1 MSEVETRATWGD
13 GWIKGLA
20 AKFAE
25 VENQADQSYSLAID
39 SALGVETNKATRL
52 FRERT
57 SDKAEEKTTNK
68 TGVGYPVLT
77 TEGQDYATDSR
88 IPGYRTV
95 YKFIKKTLSIEITE
109 EEKDDRDNDLQD
121 KFDEAKDLRIG
132 MMMEFDRSAFS
143 ILNYAFTAQASLPSV
158 LTFYSDGKPLCSVG
172 HPRKDG
178 GTAQSNASATGIPL
192 TETNLETGRQA
203 LRRQLDDRGLPMNI
217 GSGRIVLLVPDSLEK
232 SAVIY
237 TKSTKR
243 SGTANNDLNIYDG
256 IVTVISTK
264 WINSQNGGSDTA
276 WFLIDSMYSPLV
288 FYRRQGIRTSV
299 YMDNKNKNT
308 IYDISAR
315 WQVGN
320 KNWRGVWG
328 SKGDSAAYTG

>member
-1 MSEVETRATWGD
+1 MAVETRSTWGD

-25 VENQADQSYSLAID
+25 VENQASQSYSLGIE
-39 SALGVETNKATRL
+39 SALGVEANKATRL
-52 FRERT
+52 FKEKT
-57 SDKAEEKTTNK
+57 SEKAEERLTNK
-68 TGVGYPVLT
+68 TGVGYPTLT

-88 IPGYRTV
+88 IPGYLTV
-95 YKFIKKTLSIEITE
+95 FNFIKKTNSVEITE
-109 EEKDDRDNDLQD
+109 EEKEDRENDLQS
-121 KFDEAKDLRIG
+121 KFDEAYDLNVS

-143 ILNYAFTAQASLPSV
+143 LFNYGFTAQASLPAD

-178 GTAQSNASATGIPL
+178 GTAQSNASSTGIPL

-203 LRRQLDDRGLPMNI
+203 LRRQLDDRGLPMAI
-217 GSGRIVLLVPDSLEK
+217 GSGRMILLVPDSLEK
-232 SAVIY
+232 TAQIIA
-237 TKSTKR
+237 KSTKR
-243 SGTANNDLNIYDG
+243 NGTGNNDLNIYDG

-264 WINSQNGGSDTA
+264 WVNSQNGGSDTA
-276 WFLIDSMYSPLV
+276 WFLIDSMFSPCI
-288 FYRRQGIRTSV
+288 FYKRRGIQTSV

-320 KNWRGVWG
+320 KNWRGIWG
-328 SKGDSAAYTG
+328 SKGDSAAYAL